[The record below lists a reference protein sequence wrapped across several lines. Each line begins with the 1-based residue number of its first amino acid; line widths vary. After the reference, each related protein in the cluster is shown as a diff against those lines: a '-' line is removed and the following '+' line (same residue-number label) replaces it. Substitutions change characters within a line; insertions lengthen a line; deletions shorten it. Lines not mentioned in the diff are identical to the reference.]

1 MQLLY
6 SYDLY
11 CLSLKKIVGIFLTLI
26 NSYRNDAEAYSEERK
41 TKLLASVQ
49 CEHTDQGEL
58 SRV

>member
-1 MQLLY
+1 MNY
-6 SYDLY
+6 IY
-11 CLSLKKIVGIFLTLI
+11 CLIIKHIYCWYISQVI
-26 NSYRNDAEAYSEERK
+26 NSFRDGAEAYSEERK

>member
-1 MQLLY
+1 MTYLSGLI
-6 SYDLY
+6 LKHIY
-11 CLSLKKIVGIFLTLI
+11 CLYIYQVI
-26 NSYRNDAEAYSEERK
+26 NSYRDNAEAYSDERK

>member
-1 MQLLY
+1 MDIHTITILINFKTHLLLVY
-6 SYDLY
+6 Q
-11 CLSLKKIVGIFLTLI
+11 VI
-26 NSYRNDAEAYSEERK
+26 NSYRDNAEAYSDERK

>member
-1 MQLLY
+1 MTY
-6 SYDLY
+6 LY
-11 CLSLKKIVGIFLTLI
+11 CLILKHIYCLYIHQVI
-26 NSYRNDAEAYSEERK
+26 NSYRDNAEAYSEERK